1 MESRPGQ
8 KVGKTVVSGFA
19 RVAIL
24 ATVVAGAACTDST
37 GPVVRVS
44 IVPAAPTI
52 ALQSTPQG
60 QALKTSVTVTNSS
73 RYPVAYT
80 SCGITL
86 EKAGMP
92 QLPPGKSDWE
102 PVWHSICYVL
112 EINSAAGSA
121 TSPQAGPEF
130 VGTVLQPG
138 ESVTLLVLAFV
149 GQPVFPDFT
158 GEPGLY
164 RFHVPLSAHVIG
176 AYRPLPYEL
185 SVSDSF
191 ALLPA
196 T

>member
-8 KVGKTVVSGFA
+8 KVGKTVIPGFA
-19 RVAIL
+19 RAAIL

-37 GPVVRVS
+37 GPAVRVS
-44 IVPAAPTI
+44 IVPAAPTV
-52 ALQSTPQG
+52 ALQSSPQG
-60 QALKTSVTVTNSS
+60 QVLKTSVTLANSS
-73 RYPVAYT
+73 RYAVAYT

-102 PVWHSICYVL
+102 PVWHTICYVL
-112 EINSAAGSA
+112 DINSVASSA
-121 TSPQAGPEF
+121 TSPSVGAEF

-138 ESVTLLVLAFV
+138 ESVTLSVVALV

-164 RFHVPLSAHVIG
+164 RFHVPLSARIVG
-176 AYRPLPYEL
+176 AYRPIPYEL

-191 ALLPA
+191 ALLPVA
-196 T
+196 

>member
-24 ATVVAGAACTDST
+24 ATVLTGAACTDST
-37 GPVVRVS
+37 GPAVRVS
-44 IVPAAPTI
+44 IVPAAPTV

-92 QLPPGKSDWE
+92 QLPPGTSGWE
-102 PVWHSICYVL
+102 PVWHSICYVIDIHL
-112 EINSAAGSA
+112 VAVSA
-121 TSPQAGPEF
+121 TSPSVGAEF

-138 ESVTLLVLAFV
+138 ESVTLSVVAIV
-149 GQPVFPDFT
+149 GQPPFPDFT

-164 RFHVPLSAHVIG
+164 RFYVPLSAHILV
-176 AYRPLPYEL
+176 AYRPIPYEL

-196 T
+196 V